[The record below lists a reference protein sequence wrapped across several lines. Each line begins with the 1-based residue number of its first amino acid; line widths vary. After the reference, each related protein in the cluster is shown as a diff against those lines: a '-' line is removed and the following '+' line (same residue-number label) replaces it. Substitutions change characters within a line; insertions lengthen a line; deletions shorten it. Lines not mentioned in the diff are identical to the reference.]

1 MRKEDS
7 LQELENSEK
16 EVMSMK
22 MMRQNRQEKCHS
34 TYLINPPNFFR
45 IQNYIKIC
53 HAIDN
58 IKKM

>member
-22 MMRQNRQEKCHS
+22 MMRQN
-34 TYLINPPNFFR
+34 
-45 IQNYIKIC
+45 
-53 HAIDN
+53 
-58 IKKM
+58 